1 MSTIKVSTIS
11 PLGRDATKT
20 ITLGGSGDTIS
31 LGSGTTS
38 TFGKIGQVITA
49 STTTQTQTTSSS
61 FTDST
66 ITANITPQATSSK
79 VLILIQYVHQLFG
92 NSSTSDVDGEYKL
105 IRTLSSTDTALIT
118 SSNNPRFSGF
128 SSNSGFYI
136 FSVPIHFEDSPN
148 TINQCTYK
156 LQIAAASGRHSAQQD
171 SQRSQITL
179 MEILD

>member
-1 MSTIKVSTIS
+1 MVSQLKVNEIVKQSGSNLTI
-11 PLGRDATKT
+11 
-20 ITLGGSGDTIS
+20 GGSGDNIV
-31 LGSGTTS
+31 LGSGATTS
-38 TFGKIGQVITA
+38 FGKIGQVITA

-66 ITANITPQATSSK
+66 ITANITPQSTSSK
-79 VLILIQYVHQLFG
+79 VIILIQYSHQLFG

-105 IRTLSSTDTALIT
+105 VRTLNSTDTALVT
-118 SSNNPRFSGF
+118 SDNNPRFSGF

-136 FSVPIHFEDSPN
+136 LNVPIHFEDSPS
-148 TINQCTYK
+148 TIDQCTYK

-179 MEILD
+179 MEILP

>member
-1 MSTIKVSTIS
+1 MTSKLKVNVINDSGDNNLITS
-11 PLGRDATKT
+11 DGSGSV
-20 ITLGGSGDTIS
+20 TLGTA
-31 LGSGTTS
+31 
-38 TFGKIGQVITA
+38 FPAVGKIGQVITA

-179 MEILD
+179 MEVLP